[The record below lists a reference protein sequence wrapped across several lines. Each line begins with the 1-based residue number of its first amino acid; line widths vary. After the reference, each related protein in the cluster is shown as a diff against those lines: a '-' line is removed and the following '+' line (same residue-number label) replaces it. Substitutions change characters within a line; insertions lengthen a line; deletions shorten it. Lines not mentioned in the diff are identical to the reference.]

1 MKLDYGSGRQP
12 KAGFKSSDFIGTP
25 CYDFYIKDYKV
36 LDLEDNTCDVIHCRN
51 VIHHIPKKDLPILF
65 AEFKRLLKP
74 GGKLIISEPR
84 EEFHK
89 QNLILDLI
97 WYRWVNYDTNIMI
110 PYEYVNYKEYLTDF
124 TLLSTVDEYNNE
136 ILTYEVNKPVR
147 KITRRTGVIVWSS
160 NSKRSLITN

>member
-12 KAGFKSSDFIGTP
+12 KQGFKSSDFIGTP
-25 CYDFYIKDYKV
+25 NYDYYIKDYKV
-36 LDLEDNTCDVIHCRN
+36 VDLEDNTCDVIHCRN

-65 AEFKRLLKP
+65 AEFRRLLKP
-74 GGKLIISEPR
+74 GGKLVISEPR

-110 PYEYVNYKEYLTDF
+110 PYEYVNYKEFLTDF

-136 ILTYEVNKPVR
+136 ILTYEVNKSV
-147 KITRRTGVIVWSS
+147 RRTLRKTGMFIFHS
-160 NSKRSLITN
+160 NTKQLVRN